1 MAKEILSDYV
11 TCIAESGVKHQH
23 SNSNSRYRNKYCSLV
38 IFVASIIQ
46 EVENFH
52 TSTHNI
58 AEILLMLALSTNQ
71 SNNHACRVI
80 DHLMK
85 IDRTIIHLFSVSDS
99 SVSCDIVRQYLF
111 SHFNYNIYVS
121 IYFRSRCIQREPP
134 TLGKQLVT
142 FNTCVCESNAPF
154 FVIYKAGREPTPYW

>member
-1 MAKEILSDYV
+1 M
-11 TCIAESGVKHQH
+11 
-23 SNSNSRYRNKYCSLV
+23 V

-46 EVENFH
+46 EVENVH
-52 TSTHNI
+52 TITHNI
-58 AEILLMLALSTNQ
+58 TEILLMLALSTNQ

-99 SVSCDIVRQYLF
+99 SVSCDIVRRYLF

-121 IYFRSRCIQREPP
+121 IYFRSTGKVKKKCICDKKE
-134 TLGKQLVT
+134 K
-142 FNTCVCESNAPF
+142 
-154 FVIYKAGREPTPYW
+154 TPICRQQTNEKKMHFY